1 MGHGWA
7 PTFVR
12 GGYSTPTKR
21 TATGLCVLP
30 DNKLWLNSG
39 NACRSPSAVTSRKA
53 RRGFQGRCGA
63 RVMPALHSEMHIR
76 RARQRRV
83 SKAAKALLE

>member
-1 MGHGWA
+1 MSLGCNPSW
-7 PTFVR
+7 

-21 TATGLCVLP
+21 LLQVLCVPP
-30 DNKLWLNSG
+30 DNLLWYNSG